1 MEALGKYVKVFKLKR
16 RAISYSREWYFYRD
30 NAQVPALWLFSTC
43 DCARLDCSQGD
54 PDDLATFSL
63 DLAQAD
69 LFLFPKMETFKRSR
83 EEAVRTMA
91 IEHFPTDFRNKRD
104 KKCVRVKG
112 DYVEKKV

>member
-1 MEALGKYVKVFKLKR
+1 MEALGRYVKVFKLKR

-43 DCARLDCSQGD
+43 DCARRD
-54 PDDLATFSL
+54 PDDLVTFSL

-91 IEHFPTDFRNKRD
+91 EEHFPTDFRNKRD

>member
-1 MEALGKYVKVFKLKR
+1 MNSSVH
-16 RAISYSREWYFYRD
+16 
-30 NAQVPALWLFSTC
+30 

-54 PDDLATFSL
+54 PDDLASFSL

-91 IEHFPTDFRNKRD
+91 EEHFPTDFRNKRD